1 MRSAGRQPVN
11 CPRSTIADDPSPL
24 ELAVGRDTLRR
35 YESALQRLRPIDREL
50 IVAKVELGFEYT
62 EITELLGKASI
73 GATRV
78 AVSRALI
85 RLAGEMGI
93 DR

>member
-1 MRSAGRQPVN
+1 M
-11 CPRSTIADDPSPL
+11 
-24 ELAVGRDTLRR
+24 
-35 YESALQRLRPIDREL
+35 
-50 IVAKVELGFEYT
+50 ELGFEYQ
-62 EITELLGKASI
+62 EIAELLGKASI

-85 RLAGEMGI
+85 RLAEEMGI